1 MLCKTVASVSNS
13 TTFKL
18 AASAFDKVNSS
29 FIGKNIVESSV
40 ETLISTAS
48 ALVKDE
54 KLSFD
59 KLATNF
65 ISNLVTNSIF
75 NSIDITKNT
84 RVKED
89 VVEGGSGSVPRPTWR
104 QSELDAVND
113 FPNYS
118 TQKSFIDGKEVPYG
132 TKGSVRPD
140 FYTNGSSIDIKN
152 YNVTTS
158 SGRSKLA
165 SNIEKQYLQRLDNLP
180 AGTNQSVMIDI
191 RGQNVSD
198 EALESLYNNIMK
210 RTNNG
215 VDITFKTK

>member
-1 MLCKTVASVSNS
+1 MDGLLHGLAQNKSAGSIVVDTLIKGTIGAATSYGLGVLGKLATGAASKLALTGVGKTIASVSNR

-59 KLATNF
+59 KVATNF

-89 VVEGGSGSVPRPTWR
+89 VVEGGAKKSK
-104 QSELDAVND
+104 QLLILELQCH
-113 FPNYS
+113 
-118 TQKSFIDGKEVPYG
+118 QKKE
-132 TKGSVRPD
+132 
-140 FYTNGSSIDIKN
+140 
-152 YNVTTS
+152 
-158 SGRSKLA
+158 
-165 SNIEKQYLQRLDNLP
+165 Q
-180 AGTNQSVMIDI
+180 
-191 RGQNVSD
+191 
-198 EALESLYNNIMK
+198 
-210 RTNNG
+210 
-215 VDITFKTK
+215 

>member
-1 MLCKTVASVSNS
+1 
-13 TTFKL
+13 L
-18 AASAFDKVNSS
+18 AVFTGGFLKGMPKA
-29 FIGKNIVESSV
+29 I
-40 ETLISTAS
+40 
-48 ALVKDE
+48 
-54 KLSFD
+54 
-59 KLATNF
+59 
-65 ISNLVTNSIF
+65 
-75 NSIDITKNT
+75 
-84 RVKED
+84 
-89 VVEGGSGSVPRPTWR
+89 EGGSGSVPRPTWR

-158 SGRSKLA
+158 SGRSNLA